1 MSNPEERLQ
10 NFWNGKIQEI
20 YDQFIAELDRKPKYC
35 ELCEVSFHR
44 GTPNY
49 ASVVQQQLY
58 LLRYFSAYLFE
69 YFEAFNVLNDQIDE
83 HINIVSFGC
92 GSGID
97 GAAAECVF
105 PTCSYRGVDITQ
117 WDYWFPNGD
126 YEIESA
132 SDFIPTNE
140 NVFVFPKSLNEFPPY
155 VVERLAVNLPRTSAQ
170 NICIIN
176 SKRNINDTD
185 GCLRIVRSFGRIY
198 NHYIINSERNAL
210 CIYHNWFSYPDNVK
224 NHVENIS
231 ASCPLCQRKE
241 KACCKYGGD
250 ICRGNIPKPMDWR
263 IVLRDT
269 NFLTDV
275 YLIQR

>member
-1 MSNPEERLQ
+1 MPNPEERLQ

-176 SKRNINDTD
+176 SKRNRNDLD
-185 GCLRIVRSFGRIY
+185 RCSHIVEFFGGNVSY
-198 NHYIINSERNAL
+198 SSINSEESAL
-210 CIYHNWFSYPDNVK
+210 CLYHNWFNYPNNVR
-224 NHVENIS
+224 NSIQCIS
-231 ASCPLCQRKE
+231 DSCPHPKNNFICCEHRDRLCSANAQ
-241 KACCKYGGD
+241 
-250 ICRGNIPKPMDWR
+250 KPMNR
-263 IVLRDT
+263 APVLSDS
-269 NFLTDV
+269 NFSTDI